1 MRPVPVVKLLQLNH
15 IKAELKKRIAVG
27 LSGGIDSAVT
37 AAILRRAGHEVCA
50 VTMQLWSGRIKLQP
64 NGSAA
69 CFGPGEAED
78 IAAAQ
83 EVAAFL
89 GIPHKVIPLA
99 EEYEEKVLNYYR
111 REYLAGRTPNPCV
124 VCNAL
129 IKFGALLPA
138 LERFG
143 ISCDQLAMGHYARVD
158 YDDRKNMFRLRQG
171 VDTSKDQS
179 YFLHRLNQAQL
190 AKIILPLGTRLKRDV
205 IALAKEWKIP
215 RVTGKKESQD
225 FVESNDHA
233 ALFDGRKIRPGPII
247 DANGK
252 VVGTH
257 RGLIYYTI
265 GQRNGLGI
273 STGQRMYVKEI
284 RANTNTIVGGE
295 RNDVLTSQ
303 TSLADVH
310 WISGTPPEK
319 EFTCLVRLRYRH
331 AGAQARVTLADN
343 KQANVVFNDPQ
354 FAVTPGQAAV
364 FYQNDE
370 VLGGGWIV

>member
-1 MRPVPVVKLLQLNH
+1 MNS
-15 IKAELKKRIAVG
+15 KRKIVVG

-37 AAILRRAGHEVCA
+37 AALLCREGHEVCA
-50 VTMQLWSGRIKLQP
+50 VTMQLWNGRIKLQS

-111 REYLAGRTPNPCV
+111 HEYLAGRTPNPCV
-124 VCNAL
+124 ICNAL
-129 IKFGALLPA
+129 IKFGALWDA

-143 ISCDQLAMGHYARVD
+143 INCDLLAMGHYARIEHD
-158 YDDRKNMFRLRQG
+158 AAAGMFRLRQG
-171 VDTSKDQS
+171 FDASKDQS
-179 YFLHRLNQAQL
+179 YFLHRLNQQQL
-190 AKIILPLGTRLKRDV
+190 ARICLPLGARFKRDV
-205 IALAKEWKIP
+205 IAEAKKLGIP
-215 RVTGKKESQD
+215 RVTDKKESQD
-225 FVESNDHA
+225 FIESNDHA
-233 ALFDGRKIRPGPII
+233 ALFDGNPVRPGPIM

-252 VVGTH
+252 VIGTH

-265 GQRNGLGI
+265 GQRDGLGI
-273 STGQRMYVKEI
+273 SAGQRMYVKEI
-284 RANTNTIVGGE
+284 RAGDNTIVVGE
-295 RNDVLTSQ
+295 HNDVLATE
-303 TSLADVH
+303 TLVDDVH
-310 WISGTPPEK
+310 WISGPPPEK
-319 EFTCLVRLRYRH
+319 DFICLVRLRYRH
-331 AGAQARVTLADN
+331 TDVLARVTLTDN
-343 KQANVVFNDPQ
+343 KQAHIAFNEPQ